1 MLIGRSDPFTYQD
14 PQDVC
19 AKSPFQVLVVED
31 DLVHFTYCEHVLR
44 SLYGDALELE
54 RAVDCLGAIELLS
67 SGRFDI
73 CLLDYM
79 VKDGNAKDVLTRIDF
94 GCVDTPI
101 IVISAFDDRDYML
114 EALRHGADDY
124 VVKGRFTESDLH
136 RAIQYAIYRKY
147 KELRLRQRALYDP
160 LTGLANR
167 HLFFDRLDE
176 VHRFS
181 TRHGEKYAVMVV
193 DLDRLKHVNDSMGHE
208 AGDRYIRAA
217 ANGLV
222 CSMRSSDTVA
232 RAGGDEFVAILKNIR
247 DKRSLARLCTQVR
260 DSIAAKAE
268 AEEDLPGPLTCSI
281 GVSVNPD
288 DTQSPAE
295 MLRLAD
301 SAMYAVKRQGGNGYR
316 FA

>member
-1 MLIGRSDPFTYQD
+1 MLIGRSDPFTFQD
-14 PQDVC
+14 PEDVC
-19 AKSPFQVLVVED
+19 AKSPFRVLVVED

-44 SLYGDALELE
+44 NLYGDTLELE
-54 RAVDCLGAIELLS
+54 RAEDCPGAIALLG

-73 CLLDYM
+73 CLLDYL
-79 VKDGNAKDVLTRIDF
+79 VRDGSAKDVLTRVDL

-101 IVISAFDDRDYML
+101 IVISASDDRDYML

-124 VVKGRFTESDLH
+124 VVKGRFAESDLH

-181 TRHGEKYAVMVV
+181 ARHGEKYAVMVV
-193 DLDRLKHVNDSMGHE
+193 DLDRLKHVNDTMGHE

-222 CSMRSSDTVA
+222 SSMRSSDTVA

-247 DKRSLARLCTQVR
+247 DKQSLTRLCGVVR
-260 DSIAAKAE
+260 AAITAKAA

-281 GVSVNPD
+281 GIAVNPD
-288 DTQSPAE
+288 DTESPAE

-301 SAMYAVKRQGGNGYR
+301 SAMYAVKRQGGNGFR

>member
-1 MLIGRSDPFTYQD
+1 YL
-14 PQDVC
+14 
-19 AKSPFQVLVVED
+19 
-31 DLVHFTYCEHVLR
+31 
-44 SLYGDALELE
+44 
-54 RAVDCLGAIELLS
+54 
-67 SGRFDI
+67 
-73 CLLDYM
+73 
-79 VKDGNAKDVLTRIDF
+79 VKDGNAKDVLSRIDF
-94 GCVDTPI
+94 GIIETPI
-101 IVISAFDDRDYML
+101 IVISAFDDREFML

-124 VVKGRFTESDLH
+124 VVKGRFGESDLH

-181 TRHGEKYAVMVV
+181 TRHNEKYAVMVV

-222 CSMRSSDTVA
+222 CSMRASDTVA

-247 DKRSLARLCTQVR
+247 DKRSLERLCGVVR
-260 DSIAAKAE
+260 ETIAAKAA
-268 AEEDLPGPLTCSI
+268 AESDLPGPLTCSI
-281 GVSVNPD
+281 GIAVSPD
-288 DTQSPAE
+288 DTESPAE

-301 SAMYAVKRQGGNGYR
+301 AAMYVIKRQGGNGVH

>member
-1 MLIGRSDPFTYQD
+1 MLAGHSDTLAFQD
-14 PQDVC
+14 PEDVC
-19 AKSPFQVLVVED
+19 ARSPFRVLVVED
-31 DLVHFTYCEHVLR
+31 DLVHFTYCDHVLR
-44 SLYGDALELE
+44 GLYGEALELE
-54 RAVDCLGAIELLS
+54 RAVDCQGAIDLLG
-67 SGRFDI
+67 SGRFDV

-79 VKDGNAKDVLTRIDF
+79 VKGGNAKDVLTRIDF
-94 GCVDTPI
+94 GYVETPV
-101 IVISAFDDRDYML
+101 IVISALDDRDTML
-114 EALRHGADDY
+114 DALRHGADDY
-124 VVKGRFTESDLH
+124 VVKGRFAESDLH

-147 KELRLRQRALYDP
+147 KEMRLRQRALYDP

-193 DLDRLKHVNDSMGHE
+193 DLDRLKHVNDTRGHE

-217 ANGLV
+217 ANALV

-247 DKRSLARLCTQVR
+247 DKQSLMRLCGVVK
-260 DSIAAKAE
+260 DNIAAKAA
-268 AEEDLPGPLTCSI
+268 AEEGLPGPLTCSI
-281 GVSVNPD
+281 GIAVNPD
-288 DTQSPAE
+288 DTETPAE

-301 SAMYAVKRQGGNGYR
+301 AAMYQVKRRGGNGFR

>member
-1 MLIGRSDPFTYQD
+1 MLVGHTDSFAFQD
-14 PQDVC
+14 PEDVF
-19 AKSPFQVLVVED
+19 AKSPFRVLVVED

-44 SLYGDALELE
+44 NLYGDALELE
-54 RAVDCLGAIELLS
+54 RAVDCRGAIEQLA
-67 SGRFDI
+67 SGRFDV
-73 CLLDYM
+73 CLLDYL
-79 VKDGNAKDVLTRIDF
+79 VKDGSAKDVLTR
-94 GCVDTPI
+94 VDLGLVETPI

-114 EALRHGADDY
+114 EALRYGADDY
-124 VVKGRFTESDLH
+124 VVKGRFVDSDLN

-147 KELRLRQRALYDP
+147 KEMRLRQRALYDP

-181 TRHGEKYAVMVV
+181 SRHGEKYAVMVV
-193 DLDRLKHVNDSMGHE
+193 DLDRLKHVNDTMGHE

-247 DKRSLARLCTQVR
+247 DKQSLMRLCSLVK
-260 DSIAAKAE
+260 DSIAAKAA
-268 AEEDLPGPLTCSI
+268 AEQDLPGPLTCSI
-281 GVSVNPD
+281 GIAVNPD
-288 DTQSPAE
+288 DTDSPAE

-301 SAMYAVKRQGGNGYR
+301 SAMYVVKRQGGNGFR

>member
-1 MLIGRSDPFTYQD
+1 MLIGRSDPFAFQD
-14 PQDVC
+14 PEDIC
-19 AKSPFQVLVVED
+19 AKSPFRVLVVED
-31 DLVHFTYCEHVLR
+31 DLVHFTYCEHTLH

-54 RAVDCLGAIELLS
+54 RAVDCPGAIAQLA

-73 CLLDYM
+73 CLLDYLI
-79 VKDGNAKDVLTRIDF
+79 KDGNAKDVLTRIDL
-94 GCVDTPI
+94 DSIETPV
-101 IVISAFDDRDYML
+101 IVISASDDRDTML

-124 VVKGRFTESDLH
+124 VVKGRFAESDLH

-181 TRHGEKYAVMVV
+181 ARHGEKYAVMVV
-193 DLDRLKHVNDSMGHE
+193 DLDRLKHVNDTMGHE

-247 DKRSLARLCTQVR
+247 DKHSLVRLCGVVKDT
-260 DSIAAKAE
+260 IAAKAAAE
-268 AEEDLPGPLTCSI
+268 ADLPGPLTCSI
-281 GVSVNPD
+281 GIAVNPD
-288 DTQSPAE
+288 DTDSPAE

-301 SAMYAVKRQGGNGYR
+301 SAMYVVKGRGGNGFR
-316 FA
+316 FV

>member
-14 PQDVC
+14 PEDIF
-19 AKSPFQVLVVED
+19 AKSPFRVLVVED

-44 SLYGDALELE
+44 NLYGDALNLE
-54 RAVDCLGAIELLS
+54 RAVDCLGAIDALG

-79 VKDGNAKDVLTRIDF
+79 VKDGDAKDVLSRIDL
-94 GCVDTPI
+94 GTIDTPI
-101 IVISAFDDRDYML
+101 IVISAFDDRSYML

-124 VVKGRFTESDLH
+124 VVKGRFAESDLH

-147 KELRLRQRALYDP
+147 KELRLRHRALYDP

-181 TRHGEKYAVMVV
+181 SRHGEKYAVMVV
-193 DLDRLKHVNDSMGHE
+193 DLDRLKHVNDTLGHE

-222 CSMRSSDTVA
+222 CSMRASDTVA

-247 DKRSLARLCTQVR
+247 DKQSLTRLCTQVR
-260 DSIAAKAE
+260 ESIAAKAA

-281 GVSVNPD
+281 GMAVSPD
-288 DTQSPAE
+288 DTDSPAE

-301 SAMYAVKRQGGNGYR
+301 SAMYAVKRQGGNGFR

>member
-1 MLIGRSDPFTYQD
+1 MLIGRSDPFTFLD
-14 PQDVC
+14 PEDIC
-19 AKSPFQVLVVED
+19 AKSPFRILMVED
-31 DLVHFTYCEHVLR
+31 DLVHFTYCEHILQT
-44 SLYGDALELE
+44 LYGDALEIE
-54 RAVDCLGAIELLS
+54 RAIDCPGAINAL
-67 SGRFDI
+67 GTGQFDV
-73 CLLDYM
+73 CLLDYL
-79 VKDGNAKDVLTRIDF
+79 VKDGDAKDILTRIDM
-94 GCVDTPI
+94 GVLETPI
-101 IVISAFDDRDYML
+101 IVISASDDRDFML
-114 EALRHGADDY
+114 EALRYGADDY

-181 TRHGEKYAVMVV
+181 SRHREKYAVMVV
-193 DLDRLKHVNDSMGHE
+193 DLDRLKHVNDTMGHE

-222 CSMRSSDTVA
+222 SSMRASDTVA

-247 DKRSLARLCTQVR
+247 DKQSLVRLCGVVR
-260 DSIAAKAE
+260 QAIADKATAE
-268 AEEDLPGPLTCSI
+268 ADLPGPLTCSI
-281 GVSVNPD
+281 GIAVNPD
-288 DTQSPAE
+288 DTESPAE

-301 SAMYAVKRQGGNGYR
+301 SAMYAIKRQGGNGFR

>member
-1 MLIGRSDPFTYQD
+1 MLIDRSNSFPHQD
-14 PQDVC
+14 PEDIC
-19 AKSPFQVLVVED
+19 AKSPFRVLVVED
-31 DLVHFTYCEHVLR
+31 DLVQFMYCEHVLQN
-44 SLYGDALELE
+44 LYGEALHLE
-54 RAVDCLGAIELLS
+54 RAVDCPGAIERLS
-67 SGRFDI
+67 SGLFDI
-73 CLLDYM
+73 CLLDYL
-79 VKDGNAKDVLTRIDF
+79 VKDGSTKDVLSRIDL
-94 GCVDTPI
+94 GLIETPI

-114 EALRHGADDY
+114 EALRYGADDY
-124 VVKGRFTESDLH
+124 VVKGRFTDSDLN

-181 TRHGEKYAVMVV
+181 ARHEEKYAVMVV
-193 DLDRLKHVNDSMGHE
+193 DLDRLKHVNDTMGHE
-208 AGDRYIRAA
+208 AGDRFIRAA

-222 CSMRSSDTVA
+222 CSMRTSDTVA

-247 DKRSLARLCTQVR
+247 DKQSLVRLCNVVR
-260 DSIAAKAE
+260 DAIAAKAA

-281 GVSVNPD
+281 GIAVNPD
-288 DTQSPAE
+288 DTETPAE

-301 SAMYAVKRQGGNGYR
+301 AAMYGVKRQGGNGFR